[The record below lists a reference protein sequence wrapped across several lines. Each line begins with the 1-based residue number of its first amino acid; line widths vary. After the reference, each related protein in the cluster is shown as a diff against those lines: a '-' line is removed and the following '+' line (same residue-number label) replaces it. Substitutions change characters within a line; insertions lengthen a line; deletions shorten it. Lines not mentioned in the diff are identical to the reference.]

1 MTSLWVD
8 DQGVRIPAW
17 VTDLKS
23 FREWVHS
30 GEFPEKGRICYL
42 NGEVWVDLSM
52 EQFFTH
58 NQVKNEFAFVL
69 TGLIKAGRLGRYVPD
84 GMLITNVEADIS
96 SEPDGSFVSRDALDS
111 GRVRFIEGKREGILE
126 LEGTPD
132 MVLEILS
139 ASSEEKDTVILRRQY
154 WEAGIP
160 EYWLVD
166 VRREPQTFDIL
177 RRTARGYTPAR
188 KQDGWVRSNVFG
200 KSFRLTCNTDER
212 GDPEHTLEIN

>member
-69 TGLIKAGRLGRYVPD
+69 TGLIKAGRHGRYGPD